1 VRAHAALRTCPLI
14 DRRLENDAMARKTK
28 DPMDDKYVQKFK
40 EHLEQVD
47 AFTLIV
53 LKSHLIME
61 SAIDNI
67 IRLIF
72 FWPDIILDAR
82 MNFFQKVE
90 IVRAYSLREDE
101 MSIWKLMHAIAE
113 LRNEVA
119 HNLDCAYLELHRLRM
134 ASRRTLGAACA
145 WIGQVSGTSNR
156 GDGMDIGKL
165 NRMVAEDAAL
175 RRRQVLQ
182 PAGGQGDKIFPPT
195 YPGEGR
201 NAPPRHVYER
211 RRLARQKQ
219 SQSTASRRA
228 SSTRRHTKLRERLA
242 SPCPPNRSS

>member
-1 VRAHAALRTCPLI
+1 MCLTLYALE
-14 DRRLENDAMARKTK
+14 DDAMAKQTK
-28 DPMDDKYVQKFK
+28 DPMDDRYVQKFK

-47 AFTLIV
+47 AFALVV

-72 FWPDIILDAR
+72 FWPDILLDAR

-119 HNLDCAYLELHRLRM
+119 HNLDPKKRQPRLDNVRRLYLLE
-134 ASRRTLGAACA
+134 
-145 WIGQVSGTSNR
+145 VSEGIAKAHK
-156 GDGMDIGKL
+156 DEPDEMIF
-165 NRMVAEDAAL
+165 MVASSLCTGFLGSHESELAGLRKMIDEIADANVP
-175 RRRQVLQ
+175 RNPDGSIQKK
-182 PAGGQGDKIFPPT
+182 PAKGYGP
-195 YPGEGR
+195 
-201 NAPPRHVYER
+201 
-211 RRLARQKQ
+211 
-219 SQSTASRRA
+219 
-228 SSTRRHTKLRERLA
+228 
-242 SPCPPNRSS
+242 

>member
-1 VRAHAALRTCPLI
+1 
-14 DRRLENDAMARKTK
+14 MSKKTK

-47 AFTLIV
+47 AFTLVV

-82 MNFFQKVE
+82 MNFFQKIE
-90 IVRAYSLREDE
+90 ILRAYSLREDE

-119 HNLDCAYLELHRLRM
+119 HNLEPKKRQPRMDKLRRLYFSEVPEDVAKAHKDEPDEM
-134 ASRRTLGAACA
+134 
-145 WIGQVSGTSNR
+145 IV
-156 GDGMDIGKL
+156 
-165 NRMVAEDAAL
+165 MVASSLCTGFLGSHERDLAGLRKMIDEIADAT
-175 RRRQVLQ
+175 V
-182 PAGGQGDKIFPPT
+182 P
-195 YPGEGR
+195 R
-201 NAPPRHVYER
+201 NPDGTIKKKPVKGYG
-211 RRLARQKQ
+211 
-219 SQSTASRRA
+219 T
-228 SSTRRHTKLRERLA
+228 
-242 SPCPPNRSS
+242 